1 MSISGQLFIVSAPS
15 GAGKTTLVKELVAK
29 RAEISLS
36 VSHTTRAPR
45 AGEMDGKDYHFV
57 SQAEFDRMR
66 EAGEFL
72 ESATV
77 FDHAYGT
84 ATAAVASQLA
94 QGDDIILEI
103 DWQGAEQVRRS
114 DLPCKSIFILPPSRA
129 ELESRLRGRGQ
140 DDDTVIAR
148 RMRDAKSEMTHYVEF
163 DYVVVNDDFNQ
174 ALAELEAIIV
184 AQRFHLARQSQVETK
199 LIQEL
204 LA

>member
-15 GAGKTTLVKELVAK
+15 GAGKTSLVKALVEKHAD
-29 RAEISLS
+29 IVLS

-45 AGEMDGKDYHFV
+45 LGEVDGEDYHFV
-57 SQAEFDRMR
+57 SQIEFDRMR
-66 EAGEFL
+66 DAGEFL

-84 ATAAVASQLA
+84 STAAVSSQLA
-94 QGDDIILEI
+94 QGQDIILEI
-103 DWQGAEQVRRS
+103 DWQGAGQLRRS
-114 DLPCKSIFILPPSRA
+114 DLACKRIFILPPSKA

-140 DDDTVIAR
+140 DDDAVIAR
-148 RMRDAKSEMTHYVEF
+148 RMRDAKSEMAHYVEF
-163 DYVVVNDDFNQ
+163 DYVVINDEFEQ
-174 ALAELEAIIV
+174 ALVDLEAIIV
-184 AQRFHLARQSQVETK
+184 AQRLSVARQSQVETK